1 MAERKNRHIIET
13 AIILLTE
20 ASLPGKFSFHA
31 TAHAAYLI
39 NRMPSSTLDNQAP
52 FFRLFG
58 TEPKIHSLRVFGTA
72 VYPYLRH
79 YNVHKLQPRT
89 TQCVFLGYAT
99 GYKGVIGYN
108 CATGKCLI
116 SRDVIHDEYVYP
128 FVPSIPPQQ
137 SSTSSS
143 IVNTSP
149 IIISLPSQSH
159 PDSECAGHD
168 LSGDEVFLSSS
179 SEPGSDTM

>member
-1 MAERKNRHIIET
+1 
-13 AIILLTE
+13 
-20 ASLPGKFSFHA
+20 
-31 TAHAAYLI
+31 
-39 NRMPSSTLDNQAP
+39 MPT
-52 FFRLFG
+52 
-58 TEPKIHSLRVFGTA
+58 
-72 VYPYLRH
+72 VYPYLHH

-116 SRDVIHDEYVYP
+116 SRDVIHDESVYP

-137 SSTSSS
+137 SSISSS
-143 IVNTSP
+143 FVNTSP
-149 IIISLPSQSH
+149 LIISLPSQSH

-168 LSGDEVFLSSS
+168 LSGDGVFLSSS
-179 SEPGSDTM
+179 SVPAQSIPRNGSI